1 MRKSGF
7 VANWAAGVRTGF
19 GVGVLGAWAMAVLP
33 ANAQDQAAE
42 DAFVASNVLGIFY
55 HELGHAV
62 IDIEQVPIF
71 GQEEDAADV
80 FSIFL
85 IDGLFEEETAQNM
98 AYDAALGFWGEA
110 IAREA
115 EGFDVSW
122 WGVHGSDEQ
131 RFYNTVC
138 LFYGANPEGR
148 SGFAED
154 MELPEDRAET
164 CPEEYDMAAASW
176 GAVLDDIGERADGA
190 PIRFISGTGFA
201 ADILR
206 EEVVLLSENL
216 RLADRLHVSVQDC
229 GEANAFYDPNS
240 VEIIFC
246 SEFEDHLR
254 HLFALIQ

>member
-1 MRKSGF
+1 MRAFQSSGILAASA
-7 VANWAAGVRTGF
+7 VA
-19 GVGVLGAWAMAVLP
+19 LCLLP
-33 ANAQDQAAE
+33 AQARAQSDE

-85 IDGLFEEETAQNM
+85 IDGLFEPDAALDM

-110 IAREA
+110 LAREI
-115 EGFDVSW
+115 EGYDVPW
-122 WGVHGSDEQ
+122 WGVHGADEQ

-138 LFYGANPEGR
+138 LFYGADPEAR
-148 SGFAED
+148 WGFAQD
-154 MELPEDRAET
+154 MELPEERAET
-164 CPEEYDMAAASW
+164 CPEEYDLAAASW
-176 GAVLDDIGERADGA
+176 GAVLDEIEGRASGA
-190 PIRFISGTGFA
+190 PIRFVSGTGFA
-201 ADILR
+201 AEILR
-206 EEVVLLSENL
+206 EEVAALSKHLHLAHRL
-216 RLADRLHVSVQDC
+216 RVSVQEC
-229 GEANAFYDPNS
+229 GQANAFYDPNS

-254 HLFALIQ
+254 DLFALLQ